1 LGPRGA
7 PASASGAHSL
17 SQPSSDAAVDAA
29 TALCAGGHASRWSG
43 PDPYDALAARWPRP
57 LVGGKRRR
65 QALIQL
71 HARAPVDL
79 RPLSRRSD
87 RRIAKALALFAMA
100 DMRLARLGVPGA
112 DSRAEESL
120 ELLAADTSAGAAAWG
135 YPWDVQTR
143 WSFYEKDSPNVVVT
157 AFAIEALADGERTER
172 AEAAAR
178 WVQDELYV
186 QDIGAYGYHPGDRT
200 VIHNASLLGAR
211 AAWKIRDAD
220 SRVRPAVERA
230 LELTLAAQR
239 SDGSFPYGD
248 GPGLE
253 WVDSF
258 HTAYVLECLTDL
270 GDADAAIRPAVER
283 GYGYWRERFFDERG
297 RALLYPERAFPEDAH
312 SAGSALTALAR
323 LHAAGIAGSDLV
335 ERVAERVATAMVK
348 GSHAVHRRYRFGPTR
363 VRYVRWADGHVA
375 LGLANAAL
383 ALRA

>member
-1 LGPRGA
+1 
-7 PASASGAHSL
+7 L
-17 SQPSSDAAVDAA
+17 STRRSEAAAA
-29 TALCAGGHASRWSG
+29 ALCAAAHASGWSG
-43 PDPYDALAARWPRP
+43 PDIYDGLAARWPRP
-57 LVGGKRRR
+57 LVAGKRRR

-71 HARAPVDL
+71 HARAAVDL
-79 RPLSRRSD
+79 RPLSRRSH

-100 DMRLARLGVPGA
+100 DMRLAQLGVPGA
-112 DSRAEESL
+112 ETRAKESL
-120 ELLAADTSAGAAAWG
+120 GLLAADTSAGPAAWG

-157 AFAIEALADGERTER
+157 AFAIEALAEGGHTTR

-186 QDIGAYGYHPGDRT
+186 EDLGAYGYHPGDRT
-200 VIHNASLLGAR
+200 VIHNATLLGAR
-211 AAWKIRDAD
+211 AAWKIREAHA
-220 SRVRPAVERA
+220 RIRPAVERA
-230 LELTLAAQR
+230 VERTLAAQR
-239 SDGSFPYGD
+239 SDGSFPYGE

-258 HTAYVLECLTDL
+258 HTAYVLECLADL
-270 GDADAAIRPAVER
+270 AEVDPAIRPAVER
-283 GYGYWRERFFDERG
+283 GYAHWRDNFFDERG

-323 LHAAGIAGSDLV
+323 LHEAGIAGGDV
-335 ERVAERVATAMVK
+335 IERVAERAATAMVR
-348 GSHAVHRRYRFGPTR
+348 GSHAVHRRYRWGPTR

-383 ALRA
+383 ALRT